1 MKRLFHI
8 IIVICTLLAAMS
20 CNNRDGNL
28 YFTADDVANKKL
40 AYLKGDLSTDEIHE
54 AFPEADTK
62 SLASA
67 SEMLMGLSIWKFDA
81 GVLSAS
87 VAEKLINQVDDYDLL
102 DMPDSS
108 STGIKVIV
116 HKSRTHENYKEYAH
130 SKGVVDQYL
139 GRLQETILAGKYWKL
154 ILSGLLITISIFVAA
169 WLLAMLLAII
179 LTLLGYVKWL
189 KYPWKLVMLFI
200 KTIHDVPA
208 IVLIFF
214 FYYVVFAKTDSDA
227 VFACIVA
234 LGVYSTSSFFK
245 IIHLQLE
252 AVDPLQHKAAHMLGL
267 KGWKKYRY
275 VILPQA
281 VKPMIPFFVSE
292 SKTLL
297 RSTTYAGYVSILDIV
312 KVTELIR
319 TQTYDTF
326 IPLLFVSIVFL
337 VISWL
342 ITEGLHLSYQKLFVN
357 D

>member
-1 MKRLFHI
+1 MKRLFN
-8 IIVICTLLAAMS
+8 IIVLLCTLLAAMS
-20 CNNRDGNL
+20 CNSRGSNL
-28 YFTADDVANKKL
+28 YFTTDDVADKKL

-67 SEMLMGLSIWKFDA
+67 SEMLMALSIWKFDA

-87 VAEKLINQVDDYDLL
+87 VADKLITQVDDYDLL

-108 STGIKVIV
+108 CTGIKVIV
-116 HKSRTHENYKEYAH
+116 HKSRTHENYKEYAQ

-154 ILSGLLITISIFVAA
+154 ILSGLLITVCIFISA
-169 WLLAMLLAII
+169 WLLAMLLTII
-179 LTLLGYVKWL
+179 IVLLGYVKWL
-189 KYPWKLVMLFI
+189 KYPWKGVLLFI
-200 KTIHDVPA
+200 KTIHDVPS

-214 FYYVVFAKTDSDA
+214 FYYVVFARTDTDA
-227 VFACIVA
+227 VFACIIA
-234 LGVYSTSSFFK
+234 LGIYATSSFYK
-245 IIHLQLE
+245 VIHLQLE
-252 AVDPLQHKAAHMLGL
+252 AIDPLQHKAAQMLGL

-281 VKPMIPFFVSE
+281 VKPMIPYLVSE

-297 RSTTYAGYVSILDIV
+297 RATTYAGYVSILDIV

-337 VISWL
+337 VLSWL
-342 ITEGLHLSYQKLFVN
+342 ITEGLHLSYQKLFCK
-357 D
+357 